1 MKKELEIELKK
12 LVEEEK
18 KLSFLKNQ
26 SFSTEEEFEIFLKK
40 NELDFKRLKELK
52 KKIREVKEMLMS
64 SLELK
69 EREEYLKKLRE
80 KFSDDL

>member
-1 MKKELEIELKK
+1 MKKELEKELKK

-18 KLSFLKNQ
+18 ELSFLKEQ
-26 SFSTEEEFEIFLKK
+26 SFSTEKEFEVFLKD
-40 NELDFKRLKELK
+40 NELDFKRLNELK